1 MNTHLHITSWV
12 LAFILLILVV
22 VLHKQGKAK
31 AGKIVQMILRL
42 DYLLILYS
50 GGDLI
55 AMYFSGGNMLPEAII
70 KSLAGL
76 WAIVAMEMIG
86 VRTAK
91 GKPTKGAWIQ
101 LIIAIIITFLLGFG
115 RLPGGISP

>member
-12 LAFILLILVV
+12 LAIILLIIVV
-22 VLHKQGKAK
+22 ALHKQGKAK
-31 AGKIVQMILRL
+31 AAKIIHMILRL

-50 GGDLI
+50 GGHLI
-55 AMYFSGGNMLPEAII
+55 GMYFGGGNMLPEAII
-70 KSLAGL
+70 KSLAGI

-91 GKPTKGAWIQ
+91 DRSTKGAWIQ
-101 LIIAIIITFLLGFG
+101 LIIAIIITLLLGFG